1 MKGISLCADCA
12 YYDLKKHKCKRGCTV
27 DPDISKGEDVRFY
40 VDCPLPDVI
49 SKHTIVTNGDRIR
62 SMDNER
68 LAEFFVKI
76 IDCCSDGFMCNECP
90 LDCAGGCYK
99 PDIIAWLDK
108 EASP

>member
-1 MKGISLCADCA
+1 MLDNVCVCCGK
-12 YYDLKKHKCKRGCTV
+12 
-27 DPDISKGEDVRFY
+27 DIPEGRQVCRSCEVAAQKMGLLSKPAV
-40 VDCPLPDVI
+40 
-49 SKHTIVTNGDRIR
+49 VTNGDRIR
-62 SMDNER
+62 AMDNEQ

-99 PDIIAWLDK
+99 PDIMSWLDK